1 VKTLAPNAFTEKPRE
16 LADVL
21 KDLDDSAAEAISML
35 QKASAHG
42 STAHPDHAE
51 IVGILM
57 WLIFAQP
64 CGSPANTNRRDS
76 LVSVTGV
83 ACWCDRG
90 VHEQRELNA
99 HASSRNA
106 AVV

>member
-42 STAHPDHAE
+42 STAHPDHAK
-51 IVGILM
+51 IVGILN
-57 WLIFAQP
+57 A
-64 CGSPANTNRRDS
+64 
-76 LVSVTGV
+76 V
-83 ACWCDRG
+83 ADLRAAL
-90 VHEQRELNA
+90 RL
-99 HASSRNA
+99 AS
-106 AVV
+106 